1 MSCCG
6 NCMYHYARKNDD
18 RLGSRKTNKRNYW
31 YCGHPE
37 VSKTRRI
44 YKTCDQGI
52 GCKHFEDR
60 YESDEKVAEWRNRV
74 YKEGN
79 DGKKNHGRRCPG
91 KSQRVVV

>member
-1 MSCCG
+1 
-6 NCMYHYARKNDD
+6 MYHYARKNDD
-18 RLGSRKTNKRNYW
+18 RLGSRKTNKKNYW

-44 YKTCDQGI
+44 YKT
-52 GCKHFEDR
+52 EDR

-74 YKEGN
+74 FKEGR